1 MNKQKSKARLNVFF
15 LGFQSTLPLIAGMLP
30 FGMLYATLA
39 GEAGFPPWLVI
50 FTTIIVFGG
59 SSQLVFIDL
68 YQKLASAFQAVL
80 GSNIVNARHLIYSAG
95 VSAHFSSYSMRWR
108 LLLSYLLTDHLYS
121 ISETHKKEIESY
133 SVELQPWFY
142 FGSGVC
148 TWTSWVLSAVIGIAF
163 GQIIP
168 KGWNLDFSIPLMF
181 LPLIF
186 MTTKNKYS
194 YLTCAFVGV
203 FVVFFYK
210 LPFGLGVL
218 ISILLGSYCGFK
230 LQKYWRQKR

>member
-1 MNKQKSKARLNVFF
+1 MNKQKF
-15 LGFQSTLPLIAGMLP
+15 LTFLLGAQSTLPLIAGMLP

-50 FTTIIVFGG
+50 FTTIVVFGG

-68 YQKLASAFQAVL
+68 YQTLSSAFQAVL
-80 GSNIVNARHLIYSAG
+80 GANIVNARHLIYSAG
-95 VSAHFSSYSMRWR
+95 VSSHFSSYPVKWR
-108 LLLSYLLTDHLYS
+108 LILSYLLSDHLYS
-121 ISETHKKEIESY
+121 VSETHKKTIDSF
-133 SVELQPWFY
+133 SAELQPWFY

-148 TWTSWVLSAVIGIAF
+148 TWVSWVLSAVVGVAF

-168 KGWNLDFSIPLMF
+168 KGWNLEFSIPLMF

-186 MTTKNKYS
+186 MTAKNRYA
-194 YLTCAFVGV
+194 YLTCLFAGAL
-203 FVVFFYK
+203 VVLFYK

-218 ISILLGSYCGFK
+218 FSILLGSFLGFK
-230 LQKYWRQKR
+230 VQKYGRQKK